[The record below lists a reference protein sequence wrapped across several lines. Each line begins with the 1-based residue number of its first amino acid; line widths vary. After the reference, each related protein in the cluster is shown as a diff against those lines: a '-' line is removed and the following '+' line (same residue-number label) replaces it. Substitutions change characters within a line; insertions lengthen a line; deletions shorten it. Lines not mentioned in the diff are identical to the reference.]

1 MRNGLYLE
9 QSRTDCTLYTPE
21 SFEYLTLKAG
31 IIDVPEEILEETYK
45 FADSCKYLSWEEFF
59 TSYLIEN
66 SSGTIYRYSKSTLSE
81 AYKTAGT
88 IKRIISVLPE
98 QIRPE
103 ESN

>member
-9 QSRTDCTLYTPE
+9 QSRTDCTIYAPE
-21 SFEYLTLKAG
+21 SFEYLILKAG

-59 TSYLIEN
+59 TSYLIET
-66 SSGTIYRYSKSTLSE
+66 SSGTVYRYNKSSLSE
-81 AYKTAGT
+81 AYKTSGT
-88 IKRIISVLPE
+88 IRKIIVVLPE

-103 ESN
+103 E